1 MANDYKSIYLK
12 ELLPVIDKVAVD
24 AMMTPC
30 VVMKMN
36 GESMTLAEISNHNS
50 LVAMHNEGVRE
61 LANRLK
67 DKLTEEESD
76 D

>member
-1 MANDYKSIYLK
+1 MANEYKSLYLK
-12 ELLPVIDKVAVD
+12 DVLHVIDHVAVES
-24 AMMTPC
+24 MMTPAI
-30 VVMKMN
+30 VMKVN
-36 GESMTLAEISNHNS
+36 GENMTLAELSAHNS

>member
-12 ELLPVIDKVAVD
+12 ELLPIIDKVAVD

-50 LVAMHNEGVRE
+50 LIAMHNEGIRE
-61 LANRLK
+61 MALRLK
-67 DKLTEEESD
+67 EELMKED
-76 D
+76 DDD